1 MLKQLVSH
9 MHLDF
14 NQCLFSAFRFAHQF
28 LSLLGQQLEW
38 PVSFQTMRMTFKETK
53 FQLWGQLPAG

>member
-1 MLKQLVSH
+1 